1 MTERSREES
10 WERRTQWPLALVAIT
25 FLALY
30 SVHVLCRHRGAE
42 PTALL
47 IVAWVSWSLY
57 VADYIVRLALA
68 SNRRRWFLHHLFDL
82 AIVALPLMGPLRLV
96 RVVVVVGALE
106 KAVGAALRGRILM
119 YTITGVVLLIYVGS
133 LATLAQERGH
143 PGAMITSFGK
153 AVWWAITTV
162 TSVGYGDLYPVTVMG
177 RVIAVSLMI
186 GGISLV
192 SVVTA
197 SLASWIVEIVSE
209 SQAGDQAVSAA
220 VIDELRD
227 EMRSLS
233 ADLRRAQRK
242 APGSLDHFRREPAES
257 SRP

>member
-1 MTERSREES
+1 MSERSKEQT
-10 WERRTQWPLALVAIT
+10 WEQRTQWPLALVAIA
-25 FLALY
+25 FLTVY
-30 SVHVLCRHRGAE
+30 SVHVLYRPHGAE
-42 PTALL
+42 PSVFLV
-47 IVAWVSWSLY
+47 VAWVSWGLY
-57 VADYIVRLALA
+57 VADYIVRLTLA
-68 SNRRRWFLHHLFDL
+68 SNRRHWLRSHLFDL

-143 PGAMITSFGK
+143 PHAMITTFGK

-177 RVIAVSLMI
+177 RVIAVALMI

-197 SLASWIVEIVSE
+197 ALASWIVELVSE
-209 SQAGDQAVSAA
+209 SQSAGQVSAA
-220 VIDELRD
+220 DVDELRA
-227 EMRSLS
+227 EIRELS
-233 ADLRRAQRK
+233 GRLSEAGRA
-242 APGSLDHFRREPAES
+242 PPAE
-257 SRP
+257 